1 MEDQV
6 RDDPSLEIVAYM
18 HKYDWSVEMWA
29 TAVRGNAQ
37 VMLSKYSSSKIGAAR
52 LKNSNR

>member
-29 TAVRGNAQ
+29 TAV
-37 VMLSKYSSSKIGAAR
+37 
-52 LKNSNR
+52 